1 MVQRILVCDEETHIV
16 RAISLKFTRAG
27 FDVSGA
33 SNIDGCWKLFQRFET
48 ASMLIIDYGLLTS
61 DEGMEL
67 IRRVH
72 QELGLAR
79 LPVIALADKAV
90 DQNAQQQ
97 LLSLLSV
104 GRVFSKPFSP
114 RELLA
119 SVTGLLEREPT
130 DARLG
135 PHLTTSMRVV

>member
-33 SNIDGCWKLFQRFET
+33 SSVDACWKLFQRFES
-48 ASMLIIDYGLLTS
+48 ASMLIIDYDLLTS
-61 DEGMEL
+61 DMGTEL
-67 IRRVH
+67 ITRVH
-72 QELGLAR
+72 QELGLTR
-79 LPVIALADKAV
+79 LPVIALAGKAI
-90 DQNAQQQ
+90 DQNDQQQ
-97 LLSLLSV
+97 LLGLLSV

-119 SVTGLLEREPT
+119 NVVGLLEREPT
-130 DARLG
+130 EARLG
-135 PHLTTSMRVV
+135 PHLSASMRVV